1 MVEVKCHTTISPYYL
16 LSVSP
21 SLRVSPSRMFV
32 SVLMYCKSGRKPNA
46 LSLHCHTH
54 TLNCQYLAHLFHSLV
69 RHIGIRSEPSA
80 RFHRSSIWD
89 SNIDTINALFYSYFC
104 RFFSLYYCTQ
114 KLNRNWSIIGIKRC
128 IDNRIDYI
136 VQKHILTN
144 MTTHFIGLALCIWP
158 HATFRKSTNQINF
171 DR

>member
-1 MVEVKCHTTISPYYL
+1 MVEVKCHTTISAYYL

-21 SLRVSPSRMFV
+21 CLSPSHV
-32 SVLMYCKSGRKPNA
+32 CVGAYVLQKRAKAKRFIVA
-46 LSLHCHTH
+46 LPHTH

-80 RFHRSSIWD
+80 RFHRSSIWV

-144 MTTHFIGLALCIWP
+144 MTTHFIGLALCVWP